1 LPNQF
6 NSEHQRGI
14 FRHHPFDLSFAIS
27 AEGFR
32 CECVTRRHAEGEYQ
46 DANQGQFRIH
56 PSIAQSTVPQGSNL
70 EYSSQAVVFW
80 LDWVEFILAETRN
93 CPGNLRSS
101 GFFHVALL
109 EAKGMLVT
117 HTCR

>member
-1 LPNQF
+1 MKRPACPISSILN
-6 NSEHQRGI
+6 
-14 FRHHPFDLSFAIS
+14 IS
-27 AEGFR
+27 AVFSGTTPSTFRLPSQQKGF
-32 CECVTRRHAEGEYQ
+32 AANASPAAK